1 LNYLQK
7 HIAAI
12 LALALL
18 FLPFQS
24 SRGQQRAKT
33 PGLNVICIDPGHGG
47 HDPGCVS
54 RDGKNVKEKDIVLSV
69 GLKLRKYLNEGYPDM
84 KVVMTRETD
93 TFIELGERAA
103 IANRNDANLFISIHI
118 NSVDPKKNSKWAGV
132 SGFSV
137 HTLGQSRTGRDLY
150 SSNMDLCRRENSVIL
165 LESDHDT
172 KYQGFNPDDPESY
185 IIFNLM
191 QNSNLEQSLDF
202 AGYVGASLAKG
213 PVLKNRGISQDPFL
227 VLWKTTMPAV
237 LIECGFI
244 TGTSDLAKLRTE
256 SGQDEIARNI
266 YKAIISY
273 KKEYDSSVDVK
284 PVEPQKTSADKPAA
298 KAADSK
304 AAETQA
310 NAKGKAAE
318 TAQTDAAKTSGGA
331 SDNSD
336 VKAAAEG
343 ETVYGT
349 QILASAKKMS
359 ADDPFFKG
367 EEILVVKSGNLYK
380 YVAGLGNTPQSAKE
394 KHVALGKKFSGA
406 FLVKIEGQ
414 SIERLR

>member
-1 LNYLQK
+1 MT
-7 HIAAI
+7 
-12 LALALL
+12 LL
-18 FLPFQS
+18 FIPFQS
-24 SRGQQRAKT
+24 SRGQQRAKA

-69 GLKLRKYLNEGYPDM
+69 GLKLRKYLNDGFPEM
-84 KVVMTRETD
+84 KVVMTRDTD
-93 TFIELGERAA
+93 KFIELGERAA
-103 IANRNDANLFISIHI
+103 IANRNNANLFISIHI

-202 AGYVGASLAKG
+202 AECVGASLAKG

-266 YKAIISY
+266 YKAIVSY
-273 KKEYDSSVDVK
+273 KKQYDSSVDVK
-284 PVEPQKTSADKPAA
+284 PAEPQNGAADKASGA
-298 KAADSK
+298 KSDSV
-304 AAETQA
+304 Q
-310 NAKGKAAE
+310 NAGE
-318 TAQTDAAKTSGGA
+318 EV
-331 SDNSD
+331 SDNIPA
-336 VKAAAEG
+336 VQTEG

-349 QILASAKKMS
+349 QILASGKKLS
-359 ADDPFFKG
+359 PGDPFFKG
-367 EEILVVKSGNLYK
+367 EEVLAVRSGNLYK
-380 YVAGLGNTPQSAKE
+380 YVTGIGNTPQIAKE
-394 KHVALGKKFSGA
+394 KHIALSKKFPGA
-406 FLVKIEGQ
+406 FLVKVKGQ
-414 SIERLR
+414 NIERLR